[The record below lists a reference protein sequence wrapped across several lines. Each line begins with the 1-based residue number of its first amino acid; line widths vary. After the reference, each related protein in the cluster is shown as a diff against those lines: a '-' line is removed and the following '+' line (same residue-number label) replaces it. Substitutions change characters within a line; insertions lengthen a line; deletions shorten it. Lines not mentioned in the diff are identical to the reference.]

1 MCGIA
6 GLWSGTG
13 DIERRRPEV
22 ERMIGALQHRGPD
35 DRGLYVGTR
44 AAIGMTRLSIV
55 DLASGHQPLSS
66 EDGRIVVVCNGE
78 IYNHEELRRDL
89 AAKGHALRSRSD
101 VEVVAHLYE
110 EYGTRFVEHLR
121 GMFAIALWDATRE
134 RLVLARDRIGIKP
147 LFYANR
153 GGTLLFGSEIKAL
166 MRGGTLRG
174 SLDRDALDAYLTFG
188 YIPCPLT
195 IYEEI
200 RKLEPG
206 HLLICDATGVEITP
220 YWRLSCDAEAD
231 GDEDTLARGFI
242 DRFRGAVQSHL
253 MSDVAVGAFLS
264 GGVDSGLIVAL
275 MAECHGAPVKTF
287 TAGFHSSG
295 GGYLDERPYARMISR
310 RYGTQHVELEIE
322 PKLDEV
328 LDEVVTAFDEP
339 FADDSVIPSYY
350 ICKLARSE
358 VTVGLTGLGGDELF
372 GGYERHLGLQLGALY
387 GRVPSPVRRLLL
399 SLLNRLPER
408 RDGHH
413 TVNHLKRF
421 ARAAHLAPSP
431 RYLGYLSV
439 FDAPLRERL
448 CAREGRAGG
457 ADGAGTDMRFFE
469 SRSGSD
475 LLARALHHDTHTY
488 LPDDVLALTDRLS
501 MHHSLELRV
510 PFLDHPLVEFCA
522 AIPSRLKI
530 RGLTKK
536 YLLKKA
542 ARAYLPAEVL
552 DHRKQG
558 FASPM
563 AAWLRGA
570 LKTYVTDAL
579 SPRRLAQHGL
589 FDAGLVGTLLDEHMS
604 RRESRD
610 RQLFTLLMFQKWH
623 ERYMC

>member
-6 GLWSGTG
+6 GLWSGAG
-13 DIERRRPEV
+13 DVERRRPEV
-22 ERMIGALQHRGPD
+22 ERMIGALRHRGPD
-35 DRGLYVGTR
+35 DRGIHMGTR

-55 DLASGHQPLSS
+55 DLASGHQPLSN

-78 IYNHEELRRDL
+78 IYNHEALRREL
-89 AAKGHALRSRSD
+89 AAKGHAFKSRSD
-101 VEVVAHLYE
+101 VEVVSHLYE
-110 EYGTRFVEHLR
+110 EYGLAFVEHLR

-147 LFYANR
+147 LFYANT
-153 GGTLLFGSEIKAL
+153 GGVLRFGSEIKAL
-166 MRGGTLRG
+166 MRGGALRG

-188 YIPCPLT
+188 YVPCPLT
-195 IYEEI
+195 IYEEV

-206 HLLICDATGVEITP
+206 HLLVCDASGVQQQP
-220 YWRLSCDAEAD
+220 YWRLRSGAD
-231 GDEDTLARGFI
+231 STDDEETLTQGFI
-242 DRFRGAVQSHL
+242 DRFRAAVQSHL

-264 GGVDSGLIVAL
+264 GGVDSGLVVAL
-275 MAECHGAPVKTF
+275 MAECHGSPVKTF
-287 TAGFHSSG
+287 TAGFQSSG
-295 GGYLDERPYARMISR
+295 RGYLDERPYARMISR
-310 RYGTQHVELEIE
+310 RYGTTHVELEIQ
-322 PKLDEV
+322 PKLEEV

-350 ICKLARSE
+350 ICKLARSQ

-408 RDGHH
+408 KDGHH

-439 FDAPLRERL
+439 FDAPLRDRL
-448 CAREGRAGG
+448 CTRDGEGRDSGG
-457 ADGAGTDMRFFE
+457 AITDMRFFD
-469 SRSGSD
+469 SPAGGD

-501 MHHSLELRV
+501 MQHSLELRV

-522 AIPSRLKI
+522 AIPSRFKI

-542 ARAYLPAEVL
+542 ARAYLPDEVL

-563 AAWLRGA
+563 SAWLRGA
-570 LKTYVTDAL
+570 LKTYVVDAL
-579 SPRRLAQHGL
+579 SPRRLARHGL

-623 ERYMC
+623 ERYMS